1 MHLLSQRNKMAEFT
15 QIKVQIELK
24 KFTHCDALK
33 NYFHTVTLSENRSHY
48 LLSVILLLSQLIYLD
63 RAILTHLC
71 KMKNDIHDKLSALR
85 AQPLPPIVKILT
97 VAGHHS

>member
-33 NYFHTVTLSENRSHY
+33 KYFHTVTLSENRSHY
-48 LLSVILLLSQLIYLD
+48 LLSVILLLSQVTYLD

-97 VAGHHS
+97 IAGHHS